1 MINMEE
7 RIYSIETRIAF
18 YEKTIDELGFAVYK
32 QQKEI
37 DALRLKIASL
47 EEIFNTG
54 ANFVLKDAED
64 ETPPP
69 HY

>member
-1 MINMEE
+1 MTDD
-7 RIYSIETRIAF
+7 RIIAIETRIAF
-18 YEKTIDELGFAVYK
+18 YEKTVEELSAIIYK

-37 DALRLKIASL
+37 DSLRRKFGEFENFVSAQ
-47 EEIFNTG
+47 
-54 ANFVLKDAED
+54 NFVLKDMKD